1 VTGGASLVGH
11 LWTIAPRLRHAV
23 APREAPAAGDWT
35 TTLVDPVAGEVRL
48 SGRLRDE
55 PRSAAL
61 VLVVH
66 GLGGSAL
73 SHYAVRMARAAARA
87 GVACLRLNLR
97 GADRRGDDFYH
108 AGLTADVHAALA
120 DPALAR
126 YERVALIGYSLG
138 GHLVLRA
145 AAEGLDRRVRAAAA
159 VSTPLDL
166 ALSCATID
174 RPQATLYRRYVM
186 RSLKEIYAAVAARR
200 PVPLPPAAAAAIE
213 SLRRWDEAIV
223 APRHGFA
230 SADEYYRTQ
239 SAAPRL
245 RELRLPTLLVEAE
258 NDPMVP
264 ASTVRP
270 WLKQPLP
277 GLEVHWVPSGGHAAF
292 PSRLDLGLGGGSGL
306 ERGLEAQIL
315 AWLGRQ

>member
-1 VTGGASLVGH
+1 VSGAASLGGH
-11 LWTIAPRLRHAV
+11 LWTIAPRLRHAL
-23 APREAPAAGDWT
+23 APREAPAAGDWS
-35 TTLVDPVAGEVRL
+35 TTLADPVAGEVRL

-55 PRSAAL
+55 AGDAL

-66 GLGGSAL
+66 GLGGSAD

-126 YERVALIGYSLG
+126 YPRVALVGYSLG

-145 AAEGLDRRVRAAAA
+145 AAEELDRRVRAAAA

-200 PVPLPPAAAAAIE
+200 PVPLPPAVAAAIE
-213 SLRRWDEAIV
+213 SLREWDEEIV

-239 SAAPRL
+239 SAGPRL
-245 RELRLPTLLVEAE
+245 GGLRLPTLLVEAE

-264 ASTVRP
+264 AATVRP
-270 WLKQPLP
+270 WLRQRLP
-277 GLEVHWVPSGGHAAF
+277 ALEVHWVASGGHAAF
-292 PSRLDLGLGGGSGL
+292 PSQLDLGLGGGSSP

-315 AWLGRQ
+315 AWLGRR